1 MSGLLA
7 EMIKERNIIQTAQLD
22 QQMIAAKEAQAELKD
37 SIEDLETVGTDM
49 DPKNP
54 VVKQLK
60 EREKKIHL
68 LDTKLDLE
76 LSKREAKKKR
86 IEEINQTCEKIAK

>member
-7 EMIKERNIIQTAQLD
+7 EMVKERNILRTGQLD
-22 QQMIAAKEAQAELKD
+22 GQIIAMQESRDELKD
-37 SIEDLETVGTDM
+37 SIEDLESVGTDM
-49 DPKNP
+49 DPKSP

-68 LDTKLDLE
+68 LDTKIDLE

-86 IEEINQTCEKIAK
+86 IEELNQTCDKIAK